1 MHDALLD
8 NHILTGLRPTTI
20 AGKRAIQHTAV
31 IGESA
36 RMQ

>member
-1 MHDALLD
+1 VCHTSRQFAQRF
-8 NHILTGLRPTTI
+8 HLR
-20 AGKRAIQHTAV
+20 KRAIQHTAV